1 MDICME
7 LTQEI
12 FELIFPKGVFEWFD
26 LTEGTRKGDTTVL
39 TFKEK
44 DLPPLTDEHQ
54 YPKIVARKFHSITV
68 TDFPLRGRPTRLTF
82 RRRSW
87 QLDGQK
93 ASLKR
98 DITLVFP
105 GTQLE
110 HAFAAFLQEDGRNGS
125 HLAGRHG
132 RLPEDPGQRV

>member
-1 MDICME
+1 ME

-26 LTEGTRKGDTTVL
+26 LTEGTHDGDTPTIP
-39 TFKEK
+39 FEEK
-44 DLPPLTDEHQ
+44 DIPPLTDEHKHQ
-54 YPKIVARKFHSITV
+54 KIVARKFHHITV

-82 RRRSW
+82 RRQYW
-87 QLDGQK
+87 QLEGQQEY
-93 ASLKR
+93 LKR

-110 HAFAAFLQEDGRNGS
+110 HEFAAFVQKDGR
-125 HLAGRHG
+125 AGREVV
-132 RLPEDPGQRV
+132 PFICTPQANS